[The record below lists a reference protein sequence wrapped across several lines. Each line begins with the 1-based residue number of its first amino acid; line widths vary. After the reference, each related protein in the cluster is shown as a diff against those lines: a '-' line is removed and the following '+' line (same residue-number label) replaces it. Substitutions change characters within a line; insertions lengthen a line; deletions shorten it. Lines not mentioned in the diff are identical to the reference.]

1 MSQNKTL
8 SIREICLFGILAALT
23 FAAKYV
29 MSWMPN
35 IEPVSLMVMLFAVT
49 FGWKA
54 LFHIY
59 VYVLMEILFYGLGS
73 WNFNYFYVWAI
84 LAFAALALRNM
95 HDRLGWA
102 ILSGC
107 FGLLFGALCAP
118 VDAFIGG
125 FSYALSKW
133 VSGIPFDLM
142 HCAGNFII
150 ALLLFDP
157 MRKLIDQLYQKTLHS

>member
-1 MSQNKTL
+1 MSRNKTL

-54 LFHIY
+54 LFPIY

-73 WNFNYFYVWAI
+73 WNFNYFYIWAI
-84 LAFAALALRNM
+84 LAFAALTLRNM

-118 VDAFIGG
+118 VDVFIGG
-125 FSYALSKW
+125 FSYAISKW

-157 MRKLIDQLYQKTLHS
+157 MRKLIENLYQKALYS

>member
-29 MSWMPN
+29 MSWLPN
-35 IEPVSLMVMLFAVT
+35 IEPVSLMVMLFAVV
-49 FGWKA
+49 FGIKA
-54 LFHIY
+54 LFPIY
-59 VYVLMEILFYGLGS
+59 VYVLMEILFYGLGT
-73 WNFNYFYVWAI
+73 WNFNYFYIWAV
-84 LAFAALALRNM
+84 LAFAAMALQNM
-95 HDRLGWA
+95 KGSLGWA
-102 ILSGC
+102 VLSGC

-118 VDAFIGG
+118 VDVFIGG

-142 HCAGNFII
+142 HCAGNFFI

-157 MRKLIDQLYQKTLHS
+157 MRKLIEKLYQKTLYS